1 LIRFCILLIL
11 ASLTAC
17 AKPTDIVSIGADTYM
32 VVRSASIYFPNPE
45 SPKAEAVRAAS
56 NHCKKQQKSLEV
68 LDIEETEPPY
78 TAEHDHRITVQFACH
93 PY

>member
-1 LIRFCILLIL
+1 MSRLFGFLIL
-11 ASLTAC
+11 ASLAAC
-17 AKPTDIVSIGADTYM
+17 AKPPDIVNIGADTYM
-32 VVRSASIYFPNPE
+32 VVRSVSIYFPNPE

-68 LDIEETEPPY
+68 LDIKETQPPF
-78 TAEHDHRITVQFACH
+78 TAEHDQRITVQFTCN